1 MKYRVGCEI
10 FPTNPPTE
18 AGRYWIMFDQEIVGF
33 LNNREITYKVVDFLN
48 GGRSYT
54 LADLDKMREFFV
66 KRKMDELWEGR
77 DGVLTSEENK
87 AKAAA
92 EEQLR
97 TALMAGVDP
106 REFK

>member
-18 AGRYWIMFDQEIVGF
+18 AGRYWILADQEIIGF
-33 LNNREITYKVVDFLN
+33 FNDKELVYKVADFLN

-54 LADLDKMREFFV
+54 LADIDRMREFFV
-66 KRKMDELWEGR
+66 KRKMDELWEDR
-77 DGVLTSEENK
+77 DGVLTSEETQ
-87 AKAAA
+87 AKADA

-97 TALMAGVDP
+97 TALMAGVNP
-106 REFK
+106 QEFK